1 MVHDERGKVP
11 AAQEPLEPLD
21 HGTAATQGSAPHGPA
36 VWARGLSQ
44 WLGGPESVAGHRGKS
59 IAGWLVMGI
68 LAIALVIPT
77 HFVVESA
84 GPTLNTLGKVEN
96 THLVSIS
103 GKQTF
108 PTSGELDMTT
118 VYVQGGGQ
126 RRLPF
131 LSVLA
136 GWISPKEDILPE
148 EMVLPRGTTTA
159 QQTEQNTLLM
169 DDSQQLSTAAALHEL
184 KIPFTSTLS
193 VAGFATEQNS
203 KELKV
208 GDKLQRINGK
218 QITDLEML
226 KSALQSAGEQ
236 PSTLDILR
244 DEKPRSAKVTTS
256 AGEAG
261 QRQLGILLSN
271 GFDFPV
277 DVKFGLENVGG
288 PSAGMMFALAI
299 VDQLTEG
306 EMTGGKHFAG
316 TGAITSDGKVQPI
329 GGIAQK
335 MIGAAQSG
343 AKVFLS
349 PADNC
354 PDVVGRVPDGL
365 AVVKVATLAEA
376 RKAVEGIGSG
386 QDLASFPT
394 CN

>member
-21 HGTAATQGSAPHGPA
+21 HGTAATQGHASGGPA
-36 VWARGLSQ
+36 AWGRGL
-44 WLGGPESVAGHRGKS
+44 LGWFGLPNSEAQHRGKG
-59 IAGWLVMGI
+59 IAGWLIIGI
-68 LAIALVIPT
+68 LVISLVTPT

-84 GPTLNTLGKVEN
+84 GPTLNTLGKVDN
-96 THLVSIS
+96 TQLVSIS
-103 GKQTF
+103 GKPTF

-136 GWISPKEDILPE
+136 GWISPKEDIIPE
-148 EMVLPRGTTTA
+148 EMVLPRGTTTE
-159 QQTEQNTLLM
+159 QQTEQNTVLM

-184 KIPFTSTLS
+184 EIPFTSTLS
-193 VAGFATEQNS
+193 VAGFATELNS

-208 GDKLQRINGK
+208 GDKHLRINGK
-218 QITDLEML
+218 KITDLEML
-226 KSALQSAGEQ
+226 KGELQRAGDQ
-236 PSTLDILR
+236 PSTLEILR
-244 DEKPRSAKVTTS
+244 DEKPRSVKVTTT
-256 AGEAG
+256 AGEGG
-261 QRQLGILLSN
+261 QRQMGILLGN

-277 DVKFGLENVGG
+277 QVKFGLENVGG

-316 TGAITSDGKVQPI
+316 TGAITSDGNVQPI

-335 MIGAAQSG
+335 MIGATQSG
-343 AKVFLS
+343 AKVFLA

-376 RKAVEGIGSG
+376 RKAVEGIGAG
-386 QDLASFPT
+386 EDPAAFPT
-394 CN
+394 CQ

>member
-11 AAQEPLEPLD
+11 AAQQPLEPLD
-21 HGTAATQGSAPHGPA
+21 HGTAATQAPAAQGPA
-36 VWARGLSQ
+36 AWAQGLSQ
-44 WLGGPESVAGHRGKS
+44 WLGGPKSVAGHRGKN
-59 IAGWLVMGI
+59 IAGWLVVGI
-68 LAIALVIPT
+68 LVIALVIPT

-96 THLVSIS
+96 TQLVSIS
-103 GKQTF
+103 GKPTF

-136 GWISPKEDILPE
+136 GWISPKEDIIPE
-148 EMVLPRGTTTA
+148 EMVLPRGTTTE
-159 QQTEQNTLLM
+159 QQTEQNTVMM

-193 VAGFATEQNS
+193 VAGFATELNS

-218 QITDLEML
+218 QISDLEML
-226 KSALQSAGEQ
+226 KSELQSAGDT
-236 PSTLDILR
+236 PSALEILR
-244 DEKPRSAKVTTS
+244 DKKPLSVTVTTTT
-256 AGEAG
+256 GEAG
-261 QRQLGILLSN
+261 QRQMGILLSN

-288 PSAGMMFALAI
+288 PSAGMIFALAI

-335 MIGAAQSG
+335 MIGATQSG
-343 AKVFLS
+343 AKVFLA

-376 RKAVEGIGSG
+376 RKAVEGIGAG
-386 QDLASFPT
+386 EDPVSFPT
-394 CN
+394 CH

>member
-1 MVHDERGKVP
+1 M
-11 AAQEPLEPLD
+11 QEPLEPLE
-21 HGTAATQGSAPHGPA
+21 HGTAASPAHKQTGEPSAHPSM
-36 VWARGLSQ
+36 RERLSSVRH
-44 WLGGPESVAGHRGKS
+44 LGQHQGKS
-59 IAGWLVMGI
+59 IAGWLVIGI
-68 LAIALVIPT
+68 LVISLVIPT

-84 GPTLNTLGKVEN
+84 GPTLNTLGKVDN
-96 THLVSIS
+96 TQLVSIT
-103 GKQTF
+103 GKPTF

-136 GWISPKEDILPE
+136 GWISPKEDVIPE
-148 EMVLPRGTTTA
+148 EMVLPRGITTE
-159 QQTEQNTLLM
+159 QQTEQNTVLM

-193 VAGFATEQNS
+193 VAGFATDLNAHQ
-203 KELKV
+203 LKV

-218 QITDLEML
+218 QIKDLEML
-226 KSALQSAGEQ
+226 KGALQGAGDQ

-244 DEKPRSAKVTTS
+244 DDKPLSVTVTTT
-256 AGEAG
+256 AGEEG
-261 QRQLGILLSN
+261 QRQLGILLGN

-306 EMTGGKHFAG
+306 KLTGGKHFAG
-316 TGAITSDGKVQPI
+316 TGAITADGKVQPI

-335 MIGAAQSG
+335 MIGAKQNG
-343 AKVFLS
+343 ARVFLA

-354 PDVVGRVPDGL
+354 ADVAGRVPEGL
-365 AVVKVATLAEA
+365 KVVKVATLAEA
-376 RKAVEGIGSG
+376 RKAVEGIGTG
-386 QDLASFPT
+386 QDPASFPT
-394 CN
+394 CT

>member
-21 HGTAATQGSAPHGPA
+21 HGTAATQTPALHGPA
-36 VWARGLSQ
+36 AWAHGLSL
-44 WLGGPESVAGHRGKS
+44 WLGGPKSVAGHRGKS
-59 IAGWLVMGI
+59 IAGWLVIGI

-84 GPTLNTLGKVEN
+84 GPTLNTLGKVEQ
-96 THLVSIS
+96 TQLVSIT
-103 GKQTF
+103 GKPTF

-131 LSVLA
+131 LSVVA
-136 GWISPKEDILPE
+136 GWINPSEDIVPE
-148 EMVLPRGTTTA
+148 EMVVPRGTTTE
-159 QQTEQNTLLM
+159 QQTEQNTVLM

-193 VAGFATEQNS
+193 VAGFATELNS

-226 KSALQSAGEQ
+226 KSELQSAGDQ
-236 PSTLDILR
+236 PSSLEILR
-244 DEKPRSAKVTTS
+244 DEKPRSITVTTT

-261 QRQLGILLSN
+261 QRQMGILLGN

-277 DVKFGLENVGG
+277 EVKFGLENVGG

-335 MIGAAQSG
+335 MIGATQSG
-343 AKVFLS
+343 AKVFLA

-354 PDVVGRVPDGL
+354 QDVLGRVPDGL
-365 AVVKVATLAEA
+365 AVVKVATLAQA
-376 RKAVEGIGSG
+376 RQAVEGIGAG
-386 QDLASFPT
+386 EDPASFPT

>member
-1 MVHDERGKVP
+1 
-11 AAQEPLEPLD
+11 
-21 HGTAATQGSAPHGPA
+21 
-36 VWARGLSQ
+36 
-44 WLGGPESVAGHRGKS
+44 
-59 IAGWLVMGI
+59 MGI
-68 LAIALVIPT
+68 LVIALVIPT

-84 GPTLNTLGKVEN
+84 GPTLNTLGKVDN
-96 THLVSIS
+96 TQLVSIA
-103 GKQTF
+103 GKPTF
-108 PTSGELDMTT
+108 PTSGELAMTT

-136 GWISPKEDILPE
+136 GWISPKEDIVPE
-148 EMVLPRGTTTA
+148 EMVVPRGTTTE
-159 QQTEQNTLLM
+159 QQTEQNTVLM

-193 VAGFATEQNS
+193 VAGFATELNS
-203 KELKV
+203 KEIKV
-208 GDKLQRINGK
+208 SDQLQRINGK
-218 QITDLEML
+218 RITDLEML
-226 KSALQSAGEQ
+226 KSELQGRGDQ
-236 PSTLDILR
+236 PSTLEILR
-244 DEKPRSAKVTTS
+244 DRKPLRVKVKTT

-261 QRQLGILLSN
+261 QRQMGILLSN

-306 EMTGGKHFAG
+306 EMTGGKDFAG
-316 TGAITSDGKVQPI
+316 TGAITSDGTVQPI

-335 MIGAAQSG
+335 MIGAMQSG
-343 AKVFLS
+343 AKVFLA

-365 AVVKVATLAEA
+365 AVVKVSTLAEA
-376 RKAVEGIGSG
+376 RKAVEGIGAG
-386 QDLASFPT
+386 ADPASFPT
-394 CN
+394 CQ